1 MRRSAL
7 WLLLCAALVAV
18 WTVSPPPAAWL
29 DRVYGGVVYPAVA
42 GVLVPLTGAFELPV
56 TALLI
61 AALLLWLVLRSVF
74 SKRTGRSAVWRGL
87 WQVLVGAATLAA
99 LFIVLWG
106 ANYGRTPVETRLNLS
121 AGVTPEPFETAALAR
136 ALAAILRDNAAAPEV
151 WDADLASARSALRR
165 VTGRLEGR
173 AATLPRHVKR
183 TPPGFLIFTGGATGL
198 TVPWTLEAYVDR
210 ALPYPAALAT
220 ALHELAHVAGYA
232 GEAEAD
238 FVAALAG
245 LSAESPSL
253 RYAVAQPLFL
263 RAAQTLPPEGYRTL
277 FETLP
282 ARTRADIAEL
292 GDAYRRHRAPQLVAR
307 VQTLAYDGY
316 LRSQRVGAGVA
327 DYDRVTVLL
336 AAAAR
341 DGVLT
346 FAGNRATLAL
356 P

>member
-7 WLLLCAALVAV
+7 WLILCAAVVAV
-18 WTVSPPPAAWL
+18 WTVRPPPAAWL
-29 DRVYGGVVYPAVA
+29 DRVYGGVIYPAIA

-56 TALLI
+56 AALVI
-61 AALLLWLVLRSVF
+61 AGLLLWLVLSPVF

-87 WQVLVGAATLAA
+87 WRTLVGAATLAA
-99 LFIVLWG
+99 LFVVLWG
-106 ANYGRTPVETRLNLS
+106 ANYGRTPLETRLALS
-121 AGVTPEPFETAALAR
+121 AGVTPEPLETAALAE
-136 ALAAILRDNAAAPEV
+136 ALADILRDNADAPEV
-151 WDADLASARSALRR
+151 WDADLTAARTALQR
-165 VTGRLEGR
+165 VTERLEGR
-173 AATLPRHVKR
+173 PATLPRHVKR
-183 TPPGFLIFTGGATGL
+183 TPPGFLIATGGATGL

-220 ALHELAHVAGYA
+220 ALHEYAHVAGYA

-245 LSAESPSL
+245 LSAENPSL
-253 RYAVAQPLFL
+253 RYAVALPLFL
-263 RAAQTLPPEGYRTL
+263 RAAGTLPPERYRTL
-277 FETLP
+277 FGSLP
-282 ARTRADIAEL
+282 AQTQADVGDL
-292 GDAYRRHRAPQLVAR
+292 GDAYHRFRAPQLVAQ

-316 LRSQRVGAGVA
+316 LRSQRVDAGIA

-336 AAAAR
+336 VAAAR

-346 FAGNRATLAL
+346 FTENRAILAL